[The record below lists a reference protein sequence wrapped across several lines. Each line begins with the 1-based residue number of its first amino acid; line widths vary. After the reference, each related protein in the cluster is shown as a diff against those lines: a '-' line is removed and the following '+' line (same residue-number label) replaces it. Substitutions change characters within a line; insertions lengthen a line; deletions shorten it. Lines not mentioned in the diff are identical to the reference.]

1 MKANASERRI
11 SSRKNLLSMPLVQRE
26 EKEMCSRVTHTLT
39 NAFSNVLSAPFP
51 ENNQN
56 YDLNEDIST
65 SLISKN
71 RTKCMKENYE
81 SHKEAS
87 RQSLQSTH
95 SILEYTENRTVLK
108 CSNMQTLMNLLKGT
122 AGTGILS
129 LPFAFK
135 NSGLWTGFGLFLI
148 IALVAVHCMHILSD
162 SSNRLEQRYVSN
174 TLICIMQCGFCCV
187 YIAWASVTIK
197 EVLDQYWPS
206 SPNVRVYE
214 VTVFLLLLPYVMIRS
229 LKILAVFSAVANV
242 IYLVGLIVILQYMLQ
257 DLPNQKERP
266 VFKSWS
272 SLTMFFGT
280 SVYSFESICL
290 IIPLRNRMQN
300 VSDFGG
306 WSGVLSLAMVI
317 VTAMYTAVGFYGY
330 LKFGEDSAAAITL
343 NLPVKQI
350 LYQLVNVSFAV
361 AVFISVAVQ
370 FYVPIN
376 VVWPVIENWFL
387 HRTSSPAFQV
397 LEYLT
402 RAVLLIIIFSIA
414 TLAPHIEL
422 LMALFGSF
430 CGGLMSIIIPVF
442 VEMLTLYGDEELT
455 ALVLAK
461 DVFLL
466 CFGLLGL
473 TTGTYTAMLD
483 ISQTF

>member
-162 SSNRLEQRYVSN
+162 SSNRLEQRAGRQIANYADVVELAFSHGPKGLQRLAKPMRYVSN

-197 EVLDQYWPS
+197 E
-206 SPNVRVYE
+206 
-214 VTVFLLLLPYVMIRS
+214 
-229 LKILAVFSAVANV
+229 
-242 IYLVGLIVILQYMLQ
+242 
-257 DLPNQKERP
+257 
-266 VFKSWS
+266 
-272 SLTMFFGT
+272 
-280 SVYSFESICL
+280 

>member
-1 MKANASERRI
+1 MEYTSHVNQMAESKQD
-11 SSRKNLLSMPLVQRE
+11 SSR
-26 EKEMCSRVTHTLT
+26 
-39 NAFSNVLSAPFP
+39 
-51 ENNQN
+51 
-56 YDLNEDIST
+56 LN
-65 SLISKN
+65 
-71 RTKCMKENYE
+71 
-81 SHKEAS
+81 
-87 RQSLQSTH
+87 
-95 SILEYTENRTVLK
+95 
-108 CSNMQTLMNLLKGT
+108 NMQTLMNLLKGT

-162 SSNRLEQRYVSN
+162 SSNRLEQRAGRQIANYADVVELAFSHGPKGLQRLAKPMRYVSN